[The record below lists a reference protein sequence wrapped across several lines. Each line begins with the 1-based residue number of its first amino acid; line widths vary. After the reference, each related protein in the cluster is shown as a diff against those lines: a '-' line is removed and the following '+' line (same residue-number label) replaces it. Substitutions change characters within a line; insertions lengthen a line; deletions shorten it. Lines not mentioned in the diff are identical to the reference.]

1 MLHKNKK
8 EKKVR
13 IGHNSNIKVSTSQD
27 SHHFSVSTKCG
38 LCILSTASHKIL
50 KRYILKDEDFLNYFF
65 LHTEHFKVKLVFCL
79 YVSKEY
85 NTITVAK
92 SCPTATPWTAAY
104 QASLYFTIS
113 WSLLKLMPLSQWCD
127 PIISSSVAPFSSC
140 PQSFPTS
147 GSFPMSQLYWQLLHY
162 EWKHQ
167 HSKRKKRG
175 AAGRNNTII
184 MKTYFNLTD
193 QGSNTKLWEMLLES
207 TLSIW

>member
-1 MLHKNKK
+1 M
-8 EKKVR
+8 
-13 IGHNSNIKVSTSQD
+13 
-27 SHHFSVSTKCG
+27 
-38 LCILSTASHKIL
+38 
-50 KRYILKDEDFLNYFF
+50 
-65 LHTEHFKVKLVFCL
+65 FCL

-113 WSLLKLMPLSQWCD
+113 RSLLKLMPLSQWCD

-147 GSFPMSQLYWQLLHY
+147 GSFPMSQLYWQLLLHY

-167 HSKRKKRG
+167 HSKRKKKG
-175 AAGRNNTII
+175 GQQGGITLLLWKHI
-184 MKTYFNLTD
+184 LTS
-193 QGSNTKLWEMLLES
+193 QTRALRPNFEKCY
-207 TLSIW
+207 